1 MKFKGGKKIYGAC
14 LGILMLEANFPRIP
28 GDVGNAK
35 TWPFPVQYRVVQG
48 ATPERVVLNRAK
60 DLLLPFINSAKE
72 LVNSGADGITT
83 NCGFLSLF
91 QKEISEAVNVPV
103 VTSSLMQVSLV
114 NEILPP
120 NKYAGIITIS
130 AKTLSAD
137 HLNKANVPINTPIVG
152 TDEEGEFS
160 QVVLKNKYELDYN
173 LAKQDV
179 LNASNELVKNNK
191 QIGAIVL
198 ECTNMV
204 PFAADIRKSI
214 GLPVFSIYNFI
225 LWFQN
230 SLIPNRF
237 EINLDDPRI
246 QV

>member
-1 MKFKGGKKIYGAC
+1 M
-14 LGILMLEANFPRIP
+14 
-28 GDVGNAK
+28 
-35 TWPFPVQYRVVQG
+35 
-48 ATPERVVLNRAK
+48 
-60 DLLLPFINSAKE
+60 
-72 LVNSGADGITT
+72 
-83 NCGFLSLF
+83 
-91 QKEISEAVNVPV
+91 
-103 VTSSLMQVSLV
+103 
-114 NEILPP
+114 
-120 NKYAGIITIS
+120 
-130 AKTLSAD
+130 
-137 HLNKANVPINTPIVG
+137 PINTPIVG

-179 LNASNELVKNNK
+179 LEASNELVKNNK
-191 QIGAIVL
+191 QLGAIIL

-204 PFAADIRKSI
+204 PFAAEIRKTTN
-214 GLPVFSIYNFI
+214 LPVFSIYNFI

>member
-35 TWPFPVQYRVVQG
+35 TWPFPVQYRIVPE

-60 DLLLPFINSAKE
+60 DLLLPFINSARE

-103 VTSSLMQVSLV
+103 ITSSLMQVSLV

-130 AKTLSAD
+130 KSTLSKD
-137 HLNKANVPINTPIVG
+137 HLSKAKVPINTPIVG

-160 QVVLKNKYELDYN
+160 QVVLKNKYELDYK
-173 LAKQDV
+173 LAQQDI
-179 LNASNELVKNNK
+179 LEASSELVKNNK
-191 QIGAIVL
+191 QLGAIIL

-204 PFAADIRKSI
+204 PYAAEIRKTT

-237 EINLDDPRI
+237 ENNLDDPRT
-246 QV
+246 

>member
-1 MKFKGGKKIYGAC
+1 MKFKGGKTVYGAC
-14 LGILMLEANFPRIP
+14 LGILMLEAKFPRIP
-28 GDVGNAK
+28 GDVGNAE
-35 TWPFPVQYRVVQG
+35 TWPFPVQYRVVPG
-48 ATPERVVLNRAK
+48 ATPKRVVLERAE
-60 DLLLPFINSAKE
+60 DLLTSFINSAKD

-91 QKEISEAVNVPV
+91 QNEIAESVNVPV

-120 NKYAGIITIS
+120 NKYAGILTIS
-130 AKTLSAD
+130 AKTLSKE
-137 HLNKANVPINTPIVG
+137 HLSKANVPLETPIVG

-160 QVVLKNKYELDYN
+160 KVVLKNKYELDYN
-173 LAKQDV
+173 LAKQDI
-179 LNASNELVKNNK
+179 LNASNELVNNDK
-191 QIGAIVL
+191 QIGAIIL

-204 PFAADIRKSI
+204 PFAADIGKAI

-230 SLIPNRF
+230 SLIPKRF
-237 EINLDDPRI
+237 NIGLDDPRL
-246 QV
+246 